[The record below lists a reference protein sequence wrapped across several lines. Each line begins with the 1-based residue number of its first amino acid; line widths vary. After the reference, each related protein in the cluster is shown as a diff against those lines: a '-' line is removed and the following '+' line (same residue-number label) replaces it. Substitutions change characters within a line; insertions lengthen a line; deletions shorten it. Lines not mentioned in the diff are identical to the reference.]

1 MTVAMTLPRTQNM
14 GSSRIVQLK
23 EGNETNESINGK
35 NAIRRHGHHFNAS
48 SCRRIKVQHENRR
61 VEAATHMQ
69 Y

>member
-1 MTVAMTLPRTQNM
+1 M

-48 SCRRIKVQHENRR
+48 SCRRIKVEHENRR